1 MYCIGTADEEQCN
14 NNNISYFHFQYLG
27 SFPVQAVDQGDRA
40 EFVRKQLVSMKVI
53 LNIKF
58 QACNLFKL
66 INTVFSSIYHYV
78 SFTGGH
84 AETTGADGDIP
95 CWYKS
100 VLPTRPG
107 NALFQIIVY
116 TIVFLYYVS
125 TETYFI
131 VVCYIFIAVKTLIE
145 NMLD

>member
-1 MYCIGTADEEQCN
+1 M
-14 NNNISYFHFQYLG
+14 G

-58 QACNLFKL
+58 QACNHYFSFFKL

-116 TIVFLYYVS
+116 TIVFLY
-125 TETYFI
+125 
-131 VVCYIFIAVKTLIE
+131 L
-145 NMLD
+145 L

>member
-1 MYCIGTADEEQCN
+1 MDEQYN
-14 NNNISYFHFQYLG
+14 DNFSYFHFQYLG

-58 QACNLFKL
+58 QACNHYFSFFKL
-66 INTVFSSIYHYV
+66 INTVFSSIYHYI

-116 TIVFLYYVS
+116 TIVLCKYSNVFY
-125 TETYFI
+125 
-131 VVCYIFIAVKTLIE
+131 CC
-145 NMLD
+145 MLHFHCSQNFD

>member
-1 MYCIGTADEEQCN
+1 M
-14 NNNISYFHFQYLG
+14 G

-58 QACNLFKL
+58 QACNLIFLFFKL
-66 INTVFSSIYHYV
+66 INTVFSSIYHYI

-116 TIVFLYYVS
+116 TIVFFLGTV
-125 TETYFI
+125 TYFI
-131 VVCYIFIAVKTLIE
+131 VACYIFIAVKTLIG

>member
-1 MYCIGTADEEQCN
+1 MDDEQCN
-14 NNNISYFHFQYLG
+14 DNFSYFHFQYLG

-53 LNIKF
+53 LNINF
-58 QACNLFKL
+58 QAWNMYYYSFQKV
-66 INTVFSSIYHYV
+66 INTAFSYGYQCV

-107 NALFQIIVY
+107 NVLFQIIVY
-116 TIVFLYYVS
+116 TLIV
-125 TETYFI
+125 
-131 VVCYIFIAVKTLIE
+131 
-145 NMLD
+145 

>member
-1 MYCIGTADEEQCN
+1 MDDEQYN
-14 NNNISYFHFQYLG
+14 DNFSYFHFQYLG

-58 QACNLFKL
+58 KAYNNIFSFQKL
-66 INTVFSSIYHYV
+66 INAVCSYRYQYV
-78 SFTGGH
+78 SFIGGH
-84 AETTGADGDIP
+84 AETTGADGDIS
-95 CWYKS
+95 CWYQS

-116 TIVFLYYVS
+116 KIVFYYVNI
-125 TETYFI
+125 EMYI
-131 VVCYIFIAVKTLIE
+131 ILACCIFITVKILIG